1 VLHRC
6 FETHMSEAL
15 KGMVVA
21 GHGIGWLPESCVAK
35 ELAEGTLVC
44 AGSGDWITELEIR
57 LYRSARK
64 RGLAAEQLWTYIMN
78 RPRVAVEGAA
88 VGAAEPASAPA
99 IRIARR
105 SAGGSR

>member
-1 VLHRC
+1 
-6 FETHMSEAL
+6 MSEAL

-35 ELAEGTLVC
+35 ELAEGSLVR
-44 AGSGDWITELEIR
+44 AGSADWITELEIR

-78 RPRVAVEGAA
+78 RPRTAA
-88 VGAAEPASAPA
+88 DGSIAAEPATPA
-99 IRIARR
+99 VRIARR
-105 SAGGSR
+105 SVGGSR

>member
-78 RPRVAVEGAA
+78 RPRSAQDTLSDMPPSPARAA
-88 VGAAEPASAPA
+88 KRA
-99 IRIARR
+99 
-105 SAGGSR
+105 AGGGR

>member
-1 VLHRC
+1 
-6 FETHMSEAL
+6 MSEAL

-44 AGSGDWITELEIR
+44 AGSGDWITGSK
-57 LYRSARK
+57 SACTGRPAN
-64 RGLAAEQLWTYIMN
+64 AAS
-78 RPRVAVEGAA
+78 RPSNQDLHHEPRTAVEGAA
-88 VGAAEPASAPA
+88 GAAEPEAAPA
-99 IRIARR
+99 MRIARR

>member
-1 VLHRC
+1 
-6 FETHMSEAL
+6 MSEAL

-35 ELAEGTLVC
+35 ELADGTLVC
-44 AGSGDWITELEIR
+44 AGTGDWITELEIR

-78 RPRVAVEGAA
+78 RPHAAIDGAT
-88 VGAAEPASAPA
+88 GTEEAAAPA
-99 IRIARR
+99 MRSARR

>member
-1 VLHRC
+1 
-6 FETHMSEAL
+6 M
-15 KGMVVA
+15 
-21 GHGIGWLPESCVAK
+21 K

-78 RPRVAVEGAA
+78 RPRTAVDGAA
-88 VGAAEPASAPA
+88 GAAEPAAAPA
-99 IRIARR
+99 MRIARR